1 MLVLQSR
8 VACSEP
14 MCRSFTT
21 FVCSCETMSSPFRLY
36 KREPCVVLTLDGAA
50 CFLAHHEATP
60 TKGRKRDQRMGER
73 YFDHIAEELVRQ
85 TQRMD
90 KLEAENR
97 ELRRQL
103 DHLRSGEGIAIA
115 IGGTRFALQDSS

>member
-50 CFLAHHEATP
+50 CFLSHREATP
-60 TKGRKRDQRMGER
+60 TRGRKRDQRMGER

-85 TQRMD
+85 KQRMD

-97 ELRRQL
+97 E
-103 DHLRSGEGIAIA
+103 
-115 IGGTRFALQDSS
+115 